1 MSKYLKKYQ
10 KAGSVVPL
18 KDYVFNGPLKGKCV
32 GEGCLE
38 IATNLFNKVTGAN
51 KYDYFPMQDS
61 WFFRS
66 AALKNGDHV
75 IYDPGKGKT
84 LPKREKGGLQDM
96 LGYKDISPYRFRP
109 YNLINSG
116 NITMDGVSTPL
127 LAVNDNQVHY
137 LPPNSGNYNFK
148 GNKTLEIPLYATG
161 GMWGEL
167 EQIQELQDEQ
177 NPQNQIDPVTPIPK
191 PTRTPIDFSFTGKT
205 PATTPFFNTVNK
217 LQDEQNPQNQ
227 IEPVTPVPRPTRVS
241 PDLTISEAKP
251 VPKFNTEEAIKNGPK
266 LEKIDPNTSE
276 LNPKNREDN
285 NQEDNNQDK
294 NDQNSW
300 RPIPPV
306 SSVLSGLSEGIVGAQ
321 QLALGISR
329 KIEDY
334 RKKQDLKKKLAE
346 SNPTFS
352 YAEND
357 YGTEYKKGGLVK
369 YPNGGEQDEEDF
381 DAYDFL
387 FNDSSKEIDETIEQ
401 NNTQIEENALEEAT
415 KEAQEENDR
424 EQANLLDEV
433 MSWKKG
439 NMEGEEPTIYPNFS
453 SKRSMRRANDGEYGE
468 LNLAS
473 GRVQP
478 LSLSDNKIAQAL
490 QYRNYAM
497 SLGLSKQEAS
507 GLIGNAIAE
516 SGLNPT
522 ILGTADNKGS
532 RGLFQPH
539 SSRLDALKQRAQN
552 MKADWRNP
560 FMQINQ
566 AVHELNTTH
575 KKARGNFYTATQAS
589 DTIMNH
595 FEKPSKAAKAQS
607 RNKRAGYAEML
618 MQFQKGGTYNLSHKE
633 IKDLINKGYKIEV
646 V

>member
-10 KAGSVVPL
+10 KAGSAVPL

-66 AALKNGDHV
+66 AALKNGDQV

-148 GNKTLEIPLYATG
+148 GNKTIEIPLYATG

-191 PTRTPIDFSFTGKT
+191 PPRTPIDFSFTGKT

-217 LQDEQNPQNQ
+217 LQREDMVNSMSLQPKQ
-227 IEPVTPVPRPTRVS
+227 
-241 PDLTISEAKP
+241 DL
-251 VPKFNTEEAIKNGPK
+251 KFDPEKAINNGPK

-285 NQEDNNQDK
+285 NQDK

-306 SSVLSGLSEGIVGAQ
+306 SSIFSGLSEGIVGLQ
-321 QLALGISR
+321 QLALGASR
-329 KIEDY
+329 KVEEY
-334 RKKQDLKKKLAE
+334 RKRKDIQKKLADSE
-346 SNPTFS
+346 FNPTFS

-369 YPNGGEQDEEDF
+369 YPDGGEQDEENF

-387 FNDSSKEIDETIEQ
+387 FNDSNQEIDETIEQ

-497 SLGLSKQEAS
+497 S
-507 GLIGNAIAE
+507 
-516 SGLNPT
+516 
-522 ILGTADNKGS
+522 
-532 RGLFQPH
+532 
-539 SSRLDALKQRAQN
+539 
-552 MKADWRNP
+552 
-560 FMQINQ
+560 
-566 AVHELNTTH
+566 
-575 KKARGNFYTATQAS
+575 
-589 DTIMNH
+589 
-595 FEKPSKAAKAQS
+595 
-607 RNKRAGYAEML
+607 
-618 MQFQKGGTYNLSHKE
+618 
-633 IKDLINKGYKIEV
+633 
-646 V
+646 

>member
-66 AALKNGDHV
+66 AALKNGDQV

-148 GNKTLEIPLYATG
+148 GDKTLEIPLYATG

-191 PTRTPIDFSFTGKT
+191 PPRTPIDFSFTGKT

-217 LQDEQNPQNQ
+217 LQREDMVNSMSLQPKQ
-227 IEPVTPVPRPTRVS
+227 
-241 PDLTISEAKP
+241 DL
-251 VPKFNTEEAIKNGPK
+251 KFDPEKAINNGPK

-285 NQEDNNQDK
+285 NQDK

-306 SSVLSGLSEGIVGAQ
+306 SSIFSGLSEGIVGAQ

-387 FNDSSKEIDETIEQ
+387 FNDSDREIDETIEQ

-453 SKRSMRRANDGEYGE
+453 SKRSMRRANDGGYEDYSFGT
-468 LNLAS
+468 NRAMP
-473 GRVQP
+473 V
-478 LSLSDNKIAQAL
+478 SLSPSIATKAKQL
-490 QYRNYAM
+490 RDYAM
-497 SLGLSKQEAS
+497 SLGATKMEAS
-507 GLIGNAIAE
+507 AMIGNAIAE
-516 SGLNPT
+516 SGLNST

-532 RGLFQPH
+532 RGLFQHH
-539 SSRLDALKQRAQN
+539 SERLTNLKRRADK
-552 MKADWRNP
+552 MGMSWADP
-560 FMQINQ
+560 FMQVNH
-566 AVHELNTTH
+566 ALYEMNTTH
-575 KKARGNFYTATQAS
+575 PKARGNFSSPTQAS
-589 DTIMNH
+589 NAFVYH
-595 FEKPSKAAKAQS
+595 FEKPSKTAIA
-607 RNKRAGYAEML
+607 RTLGKRGALSEAVYKLE
-618 MQFQKGGTYNLSHKE
+618 KGGTYNLSHKE

>member
-66 AALKNGDHV
+66 AALKNGDQV

-148 GNKTLEIPLYATG
+148 GDKTLEIPLYATG

-191 PTRTPIDFSFTGKT
+191 PPRTPIDFSFTGKT

-217 LQDEQNPQNQ
+217 LQREDMVNSMSLQPKQ
-227 IEPVTPVPRPTRVS
+227 
-241 PDLTISEAKP
+241 DL
-251 VPKFNTEEAIKNGPK
+251 KFDPEKAINNGPK
-266 LEKIDPNTSE
+266 LEKIDPETSE
-276 LNPKNREDN
+276 LNPKNR
-285 NQEDNNQDK
+285 EDNNQDK

-306 SSVLSGLSEGIVGAQ
+306 SSIFSGLSEGIVGLQ
-321 QLALGISR
+321 QLALGASR
-329 KIEDY
+329 KVEEY
-334 RKKQDLKKKLAE
+334 RKRKDIQKKLADSE
-346 SNPTFS
+346 FNPTFS

-369 YPNGGEQDEEDF
+369 YPDGGEQDEENF

-387 FNDSSKEIDETIEQ
+387 FNDSNQEIDETIEQ

-453 SKRSMRRANDGEYGE
+453 SKRSMRRANDGGYGE

-589 DTIMNH
+589 DAIMNH